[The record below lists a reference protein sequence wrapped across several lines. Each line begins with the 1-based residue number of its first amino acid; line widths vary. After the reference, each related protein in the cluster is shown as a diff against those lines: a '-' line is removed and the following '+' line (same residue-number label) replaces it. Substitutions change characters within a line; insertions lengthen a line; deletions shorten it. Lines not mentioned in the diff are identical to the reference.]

1 MSAEY
6 RTLRNYSLGLGRLV
20 NISPDRS
27 IRSYEGYGRKSAVIK
42 IPDSKV
48 HLTVKHYS
56 GHEFGDQN
64 ELSAVHVVRGG
75 HLHHEPL
82 LSFDRIQ
89 EKKYAYRG
97 FTPDG
102 DSWKFSAETADQMIG
117 FLASLFN
124 LGQLDQRRGIEVEFV
139 PGPNYSPAR
148 QADFYEYIAR
158 HTNSQIL
165 SNLPRKAAASA

>member
-27 IRSYEGYGRKSAVIK
+27 IKSYEGYGRKSAVIK
-42 IPDSKV
+42 IPDSKA
-48 HLTVKHYS
+48 HLTVKRYS
-56 GHEFGDQN
+56 GHEFGDEN
-64 ELSAVHVVRGG
+64 ELSVVHVVRGG

-89 EKKYAYRG
+89 ERKFTYQG
-97 FTPDG
+97 FTPEG
-102 DSWKFSAETADQMIG
+102 DSWKFSAKTPDQMIN

-124 LGQLDQRRGIEVEFV
+124 PGQLGNRGVEVTFV
-139 PGPNYSPAR
+139 PGPNYIPAR
-148 QADFYEYIAR
+148 GTDFYEYMTR
-158 HTNSQIL
+158 HTNSPIL
-165 SNLPRKAAASA
+165 SKFPRRAVASA

>member
-6 RTLRNYSLGLGRLV
+6 RTLRNFSLGLGKLV

-42 IPDSKV
+42 IPDSKA

-56 GHEFGDQN
+56 GHEFGDEN

-89 EKKYAYRG
+89 ERKYTFRG
-97 FTPDG
+97 FTPEG
-102 DSWKFSAETADQMIG
+102 DSWRFSAQTPEQMIG

-124 LGQLDQRRGIEVEFV
+124 PGQLNRRRGIEVEFV
-139 PGPNYSPAR
+139 PGPNYIPTR
-148 QADFYEYIAR
+148 GTDFYEYMVR
-158 HTNSQIL
+158 HTNSPIL
-165 SNLPRKAAASA
+165 SKFPRRAAASA